1 MRTVEVL
8 FVIII
13 LLSAFF
19 ITTYFAVLPSPSQAF
34 GTNLRELSQST
45 LETLD
50 AQGTL
55 SETIF
60 KDTSDSAWGDLQR
73 AISASLPPNV
83 VYNLSIYDLS
93 ANSQGVVTYQLANS
107 ISDTNFGADSDAASL
122 ILTSPNVTF
131 TEDPQK
137 IGESTDQNITL
148 YILNCNDAN
157 GWWITG
163 YTGQSLA
170 ADIYDLLSP
179 YFTTTV
185 LINTTED
192 LELLL
197 ENSTSLEGTIQ
208 NAVVVNTFGEAVPIP
223 YNYTQNGPQWDEGYY
238 VIDASHDTYS
248 KYCYT
253 LGLKT
258 QQYNWTWVSIVG
270 YPLFYVSNTETFTG
284 PNDHNGYGIHG
295 MIQVGPAGLNA
306 FLRGLDGQPYD
317 EWEWKYHNGK
327 WQWIYGDGWI
337 TSEIGVVQ
345 FTDNALDLSNYYGI
359 YPSPYQT
366 ASRAL
371 PQSIEAHYYLE
382 RLAPIFELKS
392 GHSAA
397 ATYRHAGGTT
407 EGGALTAIG
416 LTRIPDIRVA
426 ALALLM
432 YYLPTVY
439 RSEFGA
445 SGTSRLVTLQLG
457 QQGGT

>member
-1 MRTVEVL
+1 MMRTVEVL

-13 LLSAFF
+13 ILGAF
-19 ITTYFAVLPSPSQAF
+19 IIATQFAVLPSPRQSF

-50 AQGTL
+50 GKGVLT
-55 SETIF
+55 ETVF
-60 KDTSDSAWGDLQR
+60 KGSSDPAWGDLKM
-73 AISASLPPNV
+73 ALSASLPPNV
-83 VYNLSIYDLS
+83 VYNLSVYDIS
-93 ANSQGVVTYQLANS
+93 ASAGGAITYQLANS
-107 ISDTNFGADSDAASL
+107 ISDAGFGAESDSASFMV
-122 ILTSPNVTF
+122 TSPNVTF

-137 IGESTDQNITL
+137 VGESTGQNITL

-170 ADIYDLLSP
+170 SDFKDLLSP
-179 YFTTTV
+179 YFTSTI
-185 LINTTED
+185 LINSTYQ
-192 LELLL
+192 LRLLL

-223 YNYTQNGPQWDEGYY
+223 ADYCQGGSQQNEGYEGGSY
-238 VIDASHDTYS
+238 A
-248 KYCYT
+248 KFCYT
-253 LGLKT
+253 LGSKT

-270 YPLFYVSNTETFTG
+270 YPVYYVSNTEVFTD
-284 PNDHNGYGIHG
+284 PDDHNGYGIHG

-306 FLRGLDGQPYD
+306 FLRGLDGDPYVIS
-317 EWEWKYHNGK
+317 GTG
-327 WQWIYGDGWI
+327 ITGSPGDV
-337 TSEIGVVQ
+337 TFNSE
-345 FTDNALDLSNYYGI
+345 ALENLNYYGI
-359 YPSPYQT
+359 YPDITQT
-366 ASRAL
+366 ATRAL
-371 PQSIEAHYYLE
+371 PDSILTDYQLTAT
-382 RLAPIFELKS
+382 ELFIRQPS
-392 GHSAA
+392 YPNYIPA
-397 ATYRHAGGTT
+397 ATYKHTGG
-407 EGGALTAIG
+407 GVLTAIG

-432 YYLPTVY
+432 YYRPTVY